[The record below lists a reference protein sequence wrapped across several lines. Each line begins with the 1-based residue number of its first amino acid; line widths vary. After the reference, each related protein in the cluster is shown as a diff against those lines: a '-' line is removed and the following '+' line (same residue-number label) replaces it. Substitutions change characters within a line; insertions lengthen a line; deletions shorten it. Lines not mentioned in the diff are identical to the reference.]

1 MKNPPAMPHS
11 MYKSNSPHNHDF
23 KLYFD
28 INAKTTEFFKKN
40 NCTNITYIP
49 IVTPPTS
56 TCHHTSFSQKQYT
69 IYKKGTSNIYPFKT
83 PKKRRKGKCTLNSF
97 DINFWEST
105 NIKVSDNNQHTE
117 DPTPCHLGTNNTFK
131 EIPNNAPIKEFFKIT
146 LSSFKGISA
155 CMTKICSYPII
166 NIKGATICNK
176 KTAPSYS
183 FPEIK

>member
-1 MKNPPAMPHS
+1 MKNPPTMPHS
-11 MYKSNSPHNHDF
+11 MYKSNSLHNHIF

-40 NCTNITYIP
+40 NCTNITYTP
-49 IVTPPTS
+49 IITPPTN

-117 DPTPCHLGTNNTFK
+117 APTPCHLGTNNTFK

-146 LSSFKGISA
+146 LSL
-155 CMTKICSYPII
+155 
-166 NIKGATICNK
+166 
-176 KTAPSYS
+176 
-183 FPEIK
+183 

>member
-1 MKNPPAMPHS
+1 MKIKIYRPWQRMKNPPTMPHS
-11 MYKSNSPHNHDF
+11 MSKSHSLHNHIF

-40 NCTNITYIP
+40 NCTNITYTP
-49 IVTPPTS
+49 IITPPTN

-105 NIKVSDNNQHTE
+105 NIKVSDNIQK
-117 DPTPCHLGTNNTFK
+117 PLHL
-131 EIPNNAPIKEFFKIT
+131 A
-146 LSSFKGISA
+146 ISE
-155 CMTKICSYPII
+155 PII
-166 NIKGATICNK
+166 HLK
-176 KTAPSYS
+176 K
-183 FPEIK
+183 FLIMLL